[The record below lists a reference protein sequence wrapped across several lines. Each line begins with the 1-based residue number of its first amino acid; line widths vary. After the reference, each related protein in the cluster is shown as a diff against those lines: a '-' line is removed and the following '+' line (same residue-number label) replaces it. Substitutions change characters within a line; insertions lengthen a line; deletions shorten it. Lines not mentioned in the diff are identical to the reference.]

1 MTRVKIYF
9 HRHHRECVNL
19 PTVPVKI
26 PPIVHIS
33 RPSRSSERTKIP
45 YSQANHHTASYTEKE
60 KKKEKKV
67 FSDVRI
73 LCIQF

>member
-1 MTRVKIYF
+1 MTHVKIYF

-45 YSQANHHTASYTEKE
+45 CSQATENE

-67 FSDVRI
+67 FSDARI
-73 LCIQF
+73 LCIRF